1 MTAWAIIACLA
12 AAGLFGAGCYRAG
25 RRAAENEAY
34 RRREEDNAKV
44 DEIIRSVSAVQRR
57 ELLQRLRGGGK
68 E

>member
-1 MTAWAIIACLA
+1 MTVWTVIVCL

-34 RRREEDNAKV
+34 RNREKDNAKV
-44 DEIIRSVSAVQRR
+44 DEIIRSVSAVRRR

>member
-1 MTAWAIIACLA
+1 MTVWTVIVCL

-34 RRREEDNAKV
+34 RTREEENAKV